1 MIIFHY
7 AKNLKSID
15 FIRSWSNIGALKD
28 QRIFISGQVWKIV
41 IFARSNNAIFKF
53 FLAPY
58 KKSFKN
64 LFWTW
69 PSWLHRDFCTG
80 FEFFWNYFRYYF
92 FKYLPALIDP
102 ENLRQI
108 IWLESLYSFIFL
120 HFAEN
125 QRPRKNFENFEKGF
139 SVPHEWSQ
147 NFHLAE
153 CRKTRKTNI

>member
-1 MIIFHY
+1 MVDLLFQIL
-7 AKNLKSID
+7 KLKSWIFKSAYNPFYFKLIFYD
-15 FIRSWSNIGALKD
+15 CFSLCKKSPVCRYCNFIRSWSNIGALKD

-108 IWLESLYSFIFL
+108 IWL
-120 HFAEN
+120 
-125 QRPRKNFENFEKGF
+125 
-139 SVPHEWSQ
+139 
-147 NFHLAE
+147 
-153 CRKTRKTNI
+153 